1 MFNFLRNKTIVTLAV
16 LVCLGML
23 IGFAQNRAMDAGES
37 FFVQDA
43 ISSILAPIDSAAHAV
58 FGVGGWLKRVFRPSS
73 SILKE
78 NAHLREQVRSLQ
90 MDNAHLREAAFENLS
105 LRKALGLKQTSPL
118 KMIAAEV
125 ISHSESSWFD
135 TATLNRGSR
144 YGVEKGSAVLNH
156 LGLIGQILDVD
167 PFTSQMV
174 ALTNLENK
182 VGGTVQRSRCSG
194 MVMGQG
200 SEYLLLTYLPKDADV
215 MPNDI
220 VVSSGMGKV
229 IPKGLPIGRVV
240 KVIRDSSGGTTSAL
254 VLPSVRFEQVETVFI
269 AGIGQSAAQ

>member
-1 MFNFLRNKTIVTLAV
+1 MFNFLRNKTITTLAV

-23 IGFAQNRAMDAGES
+23 IGFAQNRGLETGKS

-43 ISSILAPIDSAAHAV
+43 ISSILAPIESAAHAV
-58 FGVGGWLKRVFRPSS
+58 FGVGGWLKRVLRPTS

-78 NAHLREQVRSLQ
+78 NARLREQVRSLQ
-90 MDNAHLREAAFENLS
+90 MDNARLREAAFENLS
-105 LRKALGLKQTSPL
+105 LRKALGLKQISPL
-118 KMIAAEV
+118 KMTAAEV

-135 TATLNRGSR
+135 TATLNCGSR
-144 YGVEKGSAVLNH
+144 KGVEKGSAVFNH
-156 LGLIGQILDVD
+156 LGLIGQIVDID
-167 PFTSQMV
+167 PFTAQMV
-174 ALTNLENK
+174 SLTDLDSA

-194 MVMGQG
+194 IVRGQG
-200 SEYLLLTYLPKDADV
+200 SEYLVLTYLPKDADV
-215 MPNDI
+215 IANDI

-240 KVIRDSSGGTTSAL
+240 RVIRDTGGVTTSAL
-254 VLPSVRFEQVETVFI
+254 IAPSVRFEQVETVFI